1 MSASETTIERSGR
14 KFSAAA
20 RRPLYYLAGV
30 CALFYVGLLM
40 ISVHDRDF
48 MYPEDRVIYER
59 LANICALI
67 AAIGVIYLV
76 AARTYRKHGGPM
88 ESTGFGDFL
97 VEGGRAYLDRQRRR
111 LITLGS
117 VTLLGAGAAALTL
130 LAMVNFDGEGY
141 EGLPLVICGLLLALL
156 LVVPT
161 LGAPLFLC
169 LPLTSA
175 RKLRR
180 THSTV

>member
-1 MSASETTIERSGR
+1 MSASEPTIDRSGR
-14 KFSAAA
+14 KFSAAV
-20 RRPLYYLAGV
+20 RRPLYYLGGV
-30 CALFYVGLLM
+30 SALFCVGLLI

-48 MYPEDRVIYER
+48 MYPRDNVIYER
-59 LANICALI
+59 LAIVCALV
-67 AAIGVIYLV
+67 AAIGVIYLA
-76 AARTYRKHGGPM
+76 AARIYRKQGGPM
-88 ESTGFGDFL
+88 ERTGFGSFL

-130 LAMVNFDGEGY
+130 FAMVNFDGEGY
-141 EGLPLVICGLLLALL
+141 DGLPLLICGLLLALL
-156 LVVPT
+156 LIVPT

-169 LPLTSA
+169 LPLASA

-180 THSTV
+180 THSLV

>member
-1 MSASETTIERSGR
+1 MSASEPTIDRSGR
-14 KFSAAA
+14 KFSAAV

-30 CALFYVGLLM
+30 SALFCVGLLI

-48 MYPEDRVIYER
+48 MYPQDNVIYER
-59 LANICALI
+59 LAIICALV
-67 AAIGVIYLV
+67 AAIGVIYLA
-76 AARTYRKHGGPM
+76 AARTYRKQGGPM
-88 ESTGFGDFL
+88 ERTGFGYFL

-117 VTLLGAGAAALTL
+117 VTLLGAGGAAWTL
-130 LAMVNFDGEGY
+130 FTMVNFDGEGY
-141 EGLPLVICGLLLALL
+141 DSVPILISGLLLALL
-156 LVVPT
+156 LLVPA

-169 LPLTSA
+169 LPLMAA

-180 THSTV
+180 AHSPV